1 MNLELLPSD
10 LSDEELDGM
19 LADLDRALD
28 GEFLQEVDRNLER
41 MANSGELGGNRAPGL
56 AAG

>member
-41 MANSGELGGNRAPGL
+41 MANSGELDGNRAPGL